1 MEDILGQLA
10 RDIIT
15 PKFANIK
22 HTANTAIDIL
32 KDEDKLKKIEAW
44 ELREIC
50 LHPLLLALETRA
62 RRLGHTALV
71 GIQVMFKDDRFR
83 SSMETSDEDKWLPS
97 QVLSVLTV
105 AHSLSEDLQIEV
117 MKLLL
122 NMTVTASW
130 CTSAKTIV
138 KIAQVYIGSYQNCV
152 MVQGAVQAAFITML
166 NKFVGGLV
174 EMEEAVVDD
183 RDDVLADFKSNSK
196 AVPTANLISEVV
208 LILTFLTDRLEV
220 VASVPEG
227 KQTLPLLLEGVNT
240 VLAKVQSTIKHNSD
254 FQKLLWQR
262 LCPCLISLLGEPKA
276 EKTPGGQK
284 AGWPE
289 ISRSTGKSTSSPN
302 ITQASAKV
310 IYSIAGELASLVGSI
325 PPLRPVLESLFHKIL
340 MFPLPPNRHDA
351 LRVLKE
357 LMSDPAKVVSLI
369 GSVPVPG
376 LHRDV
381 DSSMALMKM
390 LIDSIQQS
398 SHVNDAAIVYTCVSC
413 ISSLLASLDRIRL
426 GEAIPDNMLKPVKGS
441 RTHARRSMTSNPD
454 DDGGSDLTSDL
465 YEETQDPIAD
475 PTKDLRSIESI
486 SPAPVSEGTKTNSS
500 SSSQS
505 PARAKFEAEER
516 ENAQQFVQCLRQ
528 AVPVMMDSMSVWE
541 VDESLQDL
549 AARFCSSLPQ
559 NSLESQSDMSISGV
573 VLNSDGVYVAAITAL
588 KLNLRLLT
596 SGYYVNRQN
605 VPMSEGDFLNEMFSS
620 GLLLY
625 LPPAWLKEL
634 YSQILGSSILSAEA
648 VTACSTSRIYKSS
661 SPLIN
666 FLQDLEGVGTTEEGG
681 RLMSDFREWPSAAD
695 GDEGDRIRRAE
706 VGKCLAAS
714 VLSACWSQML
724 DILSVTLNDQVA
736 IAGTGGMALYSL
748 SLLLATD
755 SAQEDVR
762 RARSAICASLDGFQ
776 RAAKLCC
783 ALGLQQLCGSAFSQ
797 LARTSCVKEDFRV
810 VAATESKGQGKPSV
824 LASSKPKLVKL
835 HAAHLLSM
843 DVVMTTGL
851 EIGSHAADCWKHVFR
866 CCAHISELE
875 HIYFSQGNNQS
886 SLPKVMP
893 GSQVEPGQDLDGTE
907 ADGNCNTDIYTTPLV
922 AAAVPVAPR
931 INVPALIQQ
940 SGLESGWDNSL
951 AAGGVLTFAQASK
964 VLCGLSQEVDSF
976 FENAADKLCLEALL
990 SMLME
995 LGEAMLVQ
1003 LQKLS
1008 GAKEGL
1014 AAGGAAA
1021 ATRPP
1026 INALHLYRLQ
1036 QVLVRVVNSPRPL
1049 LHLLRVWSVVSAYL
1063 VQATGNSDHVI
1074 SKMAVSS
1081 IHEFIVSLVSQ
1092 REERPHFH
1100 VNEFVCKMFED
1111 MLCLELCDGDVQDQ
1125 IVCCICELVEACS
1138 SQLQSGWRPL
1148 FGALRSVK
1156 IEYTTSEAVNEARQ
1170 RHIAA
1175 VMDVFDVYLGMDNVA
1190 MFASATVDCVL
1201 CLLKYVHGPATFNSD
1216 FSGDRS
1222 DSGSDDGYGD
1232 AEGELENLC
1241 VPALK
1246 YLTRVCDILATM
1258 WQMPA
1263 CPVFKGAHR
1272 IQVDSASRFV
1282 DGEIPFMNFKD
1293 FAEEF
1298 SLDKYQNYSVTELDK
1313 RNEESVS
1320 AEQDTGTPVS
1330 TSCDQDQNGRK
1341 ISLTLGSE
1349 LPVSCD
1355 GMLDNKSIH
1364 SLDVEDAVQ
1373 QLDDE
1378 PNHQE
1383 ELESEVSD
1391 SDRNRRDDILH
1402 EVDQTASEL
1411 TTSLENAEAHD
1422 SQCANDESR
1431 DSQFVSDTSD
1441 VFHDRP
1447 CESYDVSRDK
1457 KATASVEGGRSSH
1470 THKKSADCENIKQL
1484 YRSQSLDDMDNESG
1498 ILHVWFLLMD
1508 GLVSAINR
1516 CPKMVQSNVL
1526 TTLIDLLRS
1535 AAIVPG
1541 PEFSI
1546 HCMNHLLLPMMQ
1558 SWLRR
1563 GARCYGYWNTGIN
1576 SFKQCCG
1583 LVADLVVEFVT
1594 RFSDLPGLDVPLQL
1608 LLKQMFDVLIECV
1621 AQPVENIS
1629 RLGCSCIRH
1638 ILLTAG
1644 PHLSETLRQVG
1655 ALAVRRA
1662 LSVST
1667 YNLQLLMA
1675 LFHPN
1680 SDNFYGDIGQVK
1692 VATRKD
1698 CTVVDCLRLRQMA
1711 RQVFLLD
1718 CQISSMPDVHYDTD
1732 QDKSFVFL
1740 LYPPGHQDSLN
1751 PDHISTRVPFRHVVV
1766 GLLSSQLLLQTIG
1779 SVLLQQGDDT
1789 SKEADKHK
1797 GLPGQMGYMST
1808 RNISQ
1813 FLAALEDVFKLA
1825 QDFDARPG
1833 LKFLLQ
1839 KVASLDVAANLYKQ
1853 MATAVLFYVHAL
1865 VEVCAHLDDS
1875 NITSTRAAISQA
1887 EGTPESH
1894 GATSCVA
1901 DLKQLAHTSLA
1912 KPWTSGNIFLPL
1924 LQNIC
1929 EELCESYVQVLQD
1942 AGKSS
1947 ILDKISEKPIFFLT
1961 AQHDDIS
1968 QIASQAQLAAERTK
1982 SQKQHKPKAAE
1993 LHNSKS
1999 IEGSQGGQGMGAMS
2013 VSVTRPQGR
2022 VSTDEDSD
2030 SEVEAE
2036 NKTGNTQEDE
2046 DEERIKSKREIRA
2059 EMQSKVYTVA
2069 TDQIIE
2075 NLMSQYKRHKHQRSM
2090 PNFIRAPK
2098 FQRKPKIPR
2107 REAVDEAIDKQQT
2120 SSIMKDSEART
2131 QAWSDT
2137 LTAVLQMTMNLPDQ
2151 SFSALLPVTYPIV
2164 SQLILYASDS
2174 ALRDQLARCFSRLGR
2189 LYNFAPS
2196 ASSGSQRP
2204 GPEAAGPAATAAS

>member
-1 MEDILGQLA
+1 
-10 RDIIT
+10 
-15 PKFANIK
+15 
-22 HTANTAIDIL
+22 
-32 KDEDKLKKIEAW
+32 
-44 ELREIC
+44 
-50 LHPLLLALETRA
+50 
-62 RRLGHTALV
+62 
-71 GIQVMFKDDRFR
+71 QV
-83 SSMETSDEDKWLPS
+83 
-97 QVLSVLTV
+97 
-105 AHSLSEDLQIEV
+105 
-117 MKLLL
+117 
-122 NMTVTASW
+122 
-130 CTSAKTIV
+130 
-138 KIAQVYIGSYQNCV
+138 
-152 MVQGAVQAAFITML
+152 
-166 NKFVGGLV
+166 
-174 EMEEAVVDD
+174 
-183 RDDVLADFKSNSK
+183 
-196 AVPTANLISEVV
+196 VV
-208 LILTFLTDRLEV
+208 LVDSVECVSISNAFL
-220 VASVPEG
+220 
-227 KQTLPLLLEGVNT
+227 
-240 VLAKVQSTIKHNSD
+240 
-254 FQKLLWQR
+254 
-262 LCPCLISLLGEPKA
+262 
-276 EKTPGGQK
+276 
-284 AGWPE
+284 
-289 ISRSTGKSTSSPN
+289 
-302 ITQASAKV
+302 
-310 IYSIAGELASLVGSI
+310 
-325 PPLRPVLESLFHKIL
+325 
-340 MFPLPPNRHDA
+340 FPLVTNIFSHF
-351 LRVLKE
+351 
-357 LMSDPAKVVSLI
+357 SDIMTSENL
-369 GSVPVPG
+369 
-376 LHRDV
+376 
-381 DSSMALMKM
+381 
-390 LIDSIQQS
+390 
-398 SHVNDAAIVYTCVSC
+398 T
-413 ISSLLASLDRIRL
+413 SLD
-426 GEAIPDNMLKPVKGS
+426 N
-441 RTHARRSMTSNPD
+441 
-454 DDGGSDLTSDL
+454 
-465 YEETQDPIAD
+465 
-475 PTKDLRSIESI
+475 SICGN
-486 SPAPVSEGTKTNSS
+486 SP
-500 SSSQS
+500 
-505 PARAKFEAEER
+505 
-516 ENAQQFVQCLRQ
+516 
-528 AVPVMMDSMSVWE
+528 
-541 VDESLQDL
+541 
-549 AARFCSSLPQ
+549 
-559 NSLESQSDMSISGV
+559 ESQSDMSISGV
-573 VLNSDGVYVAAITAL
+573 VLNSDGIYVAAITAL
-588 KLNLRLLT
+588 KLNLRLLI
-596 SGYYVNRQN
+596 SGYYGNRQN
-605 VPMSEGDFLNEMFSS
+605 IPVSESDFLNEMFSS

-634 YSQILGSSILSAEA
+634 YSQILNTSILSAEVVA
-648 VTACSTSRIYKSS
+648 ASSTACRIYKSS
-661 SPLIN
+661 SHLIN
-666 FLQDLEGVGTTEEGG
+666 FLQDLEGVGTTEEKG
-681 RLMSDFREWPSAAD
+681 RLMSDFRELPGSAD
-695 GDEGDRIRRAE
+695 GDECDRIRRAE

-724 DILSVTLNDQVA
+724 DILSVMLNDQLP
-736 IAGTGGMALYSL
+736 ITGSGGMALYSL

-776 RAAKLCC
+776 KAAKLCC

-797 LARTSCVKEDFRV
+797 LARTSCVKEDFRA
-810 VAATESKGQGKPSV
+810 VAATESKGQSKTSV
-824 LASSKPKLVKL
+824 LSSNKPKLVKL

-886 SLPKVMP
+886 SLPKIMS
-893 GSQVEPGQDLDGTE
+893 GSQMESGQDLDGTE
-907 ADGNCNTDIYTTPLV
+907 ADGYVPQNCNTDLYTTSLV
-922 AAAVPVAPR
+922 AAAVPVTPR
-931 INVPALIQQ
+931 INVPTLIQQ

-976 FENAADKLCLEALL
+976 FEDAADKLCLEALL
-990 SMLME
+990 SMLTE
-995 LGEAMLVQ
+995 LGEAMLMQ
-1003 LQKLS
+1003 LQKLN
-1008 GAKEGL
+1008 GAKEGIG
-1014 AAGGAAA
+1014 AGGSGAA

-1036 QVLVRVVNSPRPL
+1036 QVLVKVVNSPRPL
-1049 LHLLRVWSVVSAYL
+1049 LHLLKVWSVASAYL

-1092 REERPHFH
+1092 REEKPHFH

-1190 MFASATVDCVL
+1190 VFASATVDCVL
-1201 CLLKYVHGPATFNSD
+1201 CLLKYVHGPATFDSD

-1246 YLTRVCDILATM
+1246 YLTRVCDILASM
-1258 WQMPA
+1258 WHMPA

-1272 IQVDSASRFV
+1272 IQVDTASRFV

-1298 SLDKYQNYSVTELDK
+1298 SLDKYQNYSVTD
-1313 RNEESVS
+1313 EEKINGENLPVEPDSDAAVSVS
-1320 AEQDTGTPVS
+1320 
-1330 TSCDQDQNGRK
+1330 CDEDQNGQK
-1341 ISLTLGSE
+1341 NLQVPGSE
-1349 LPVSCD
+1349 LP
-1355 GMLDNKSIH
+1355 G
-1364 SLDVEDAVQ
+1364 SL
-1373 QLDDE
+1373 
-1378 PNHQE
+1378 
-1383 ELESEVSD
+1383 
-1391 SDRNRRDDILH
+1391 
-1402 EVDQTASEL
+1402 
-1411 TTSLENAEAHD
+1411 
-1422 SQCANDESR
+1422 
-1431 DSQFVSDTSD
+1431 
-1441 VFHDRP
+1441 
-1447 CESYDVSRDK
+1447 
-1457 KATASVEGGRSSH
+1457 
-1470 THKKSADCENIKQL
+1470 DCENIKHL

-1498 ILHVWFLLMD
+1498 ILHVWFLLID

-1541 PEFSI
+1541 PEFSV

-1563 GARCYGYWNTGIN
+1563 GSRCYGYWNTGIN

-1594 RFSDLPGLDVPLQL
+1594 KYSDLPSLDVPLQL

-1638 ILLTAG
+1638 ILLSAG
-1644 PHLSETLRQVG
+1644 PHLSEKLWHVG
-1655 ALAVRRA
+1655 ALAIRRA
-1662 LSVST
+1662 LSVSM

-1698 CTVVDCLRLRQMA
+1698 CT
-1711 RQVFLLD
+1711 VFLLD

-1779 SVLLQQGDDT
+1779 SVLLQQGDDVPRM
-1789 SKEADKHK
+1789 ADQHR
-1797 GLPGQMGYMST
+1797 GLPGLMAYMST
-1808 RNISQ
+1808 RNIGQ
-1813 FLAALEDVFKLA
+1813 FLAALDDVFKLA

-1839 KVASLDVAANLYKQ
+1839 KVASLEVAANLYKQ
-1853 MATAVLFYVHAL
+1853 MATAVLFHMHAL
-1865 VEVCAHLDDS
+1865 IEVCAHLDDS
-1875 NITSTRAAISQA
+1875 NHFIMFTCDLFSSFSFFPPTNLLRAAIAQGDGTSQA
-1887 EGTPESH
+1887 LGS
-1894 GATSCVA
+1894 TSSIT
-1901 DLKQLAHTSLA
+1901 DLKQLAQNSLA

-1924 LQNIC
+1924 LQNMC

-1968 QIASQAQLAAERTK
+1968 QIASQALLAAERAKSAKPQKPKTAELQKSK
-1982 SQKQHKPKAAE
+1982 SQCT
-1993 LHNSKS
+1993 
-1999 IEGSQGGQGMGAMS
+1999 EGSKAGHI
-2013 VSVTRPQGR
+2013 
-2022 VSTDEDSD
+2022 STDEDSN
-2030 SEVEAE
+2030 SEEETESKVD
-2036 NKTGNTQEDE
+2036 NPHVDE
-2046 DEERIKSKREIRA
+2046 DEERVKSKREIRA

-2069 TDQIIE
+2069 TDQVIE

-2098 FQRKPKIPR
+2098 LQRKLKIPR

-2120 SSIMKDSEART
+2120 SSIMKDSEARI

-2137 LTAVLQMTMNLPDQ
+2137 LTAALQMTMNLPDE
-2151 SFSALLPVTYPIV
+2151 SFSALLPVTFTIIG
-2164 SQLILYASDS
+2164 QLILYASDS
-2174 ALRDQLARCFSRLGR
+2174 ALRDQLARCFNRLGR
-2189 LYNFAPS
+2189 LYDFAPR
-2196 ASSGSQRP
+2196 ATLSSTEQTQELKDQQQRLHH
-2204 GPEAAGPAATAAS
+2204 